1 MVNSMKILLEGSIED
16 AICGYMI
23 KLACNGVKNPLRD
36 KLLSE
41 FEILLR
47 IIENCESF
55 INGQEIKLEKLT
67 EALDVKV
74 EE

>member
-47 IIENCESF
+47 IIENYESF
-55 INGQEIKLEKLT
+55 INESDRKFKEVIDDQIG
-67 EALDVKV
+67 
-74 EE
+74 